1 MVKNKLDMIN
11 PTLKK
16 TILIIDDEV
25 YIRKSAKSFLE
36 DYGFKVIEAE
46 DGCEGLEKSKKNRP
60 DLILCDLRMP
70 RMDGLEVL
78 EAVTQSQ
85 PETPIIIISGAGN
98 IKDTVKAL
106 RLGAW
111 DYIIKPIPNMD
122 VLYHA
127 INKAFERAD
136 FIREKHQHQINLE
149 KANKELNIS
158 LDTLNQT
165 RDKLVQS
172 EKMAALGELVAGVA
186 HEINTPIGIGVT
198 AASFLDQRTKEF
210 GKKYKSGDLKKS
222 ELESH
227 LKIVEDISSTI
238 LINMERASELI
249 SSFKQ
254 IAVDQSIEK
263 PRLFNLHNYIEGVLL
278 SLKPKFKE
286 TGHTIELSCP
296 VDIEINSLPGAF
308 YQIVNNLVLNS
319 LLHGFRGIRELKGM
333 DKGRI
338 DMVFT
343 LKNNFLYFIYKDN
356 GVGMTQDQ
364 CMKIFDPFFTTT
376 RGQGGTG
383 LGMSIVFNL
392 ITQTLKGSIECESS
406 ENNGIG
412 FQIQIPLKPGL
423 AC

>member
-1 MVKNKLDMIN
+1 MIKNKFNITDGA
-11 PTLKK
+11 PEK

-36 DYGFKVIEAE
+36 DYGFRVIEAE
-46 DGCEGLEKSKKNRP
+46 DGEKGLEIFEQDNP

-70 RMDGLEVL
+70 KMDGLEVL
-78 EAVTQSQ
+78 DAVTKSQ
-85 PETPIIIISGAGN
+85 PETPIIIVSGAGN

-111 DYIIKPIPNMD
+111 DYIIKPIQNMD
-122 VLYHA
+122 VLYYA
-127 INKAFERAD
+127 INKAFERVD
-136 FIREKHQHQINLE
+136 FIEEKHRYQVNLE

-158 LDTLNQT
+158 IDTLNQT

-198 AASFLDQRTKEF
+198 AASFLDTKIREF
-210 GKKYKSGDLKKS
+210 EKIYKSGNLKKS

-227 LKIVEDISSTI
+227 IKILKDISDTI
-238 LINMERASELI
+238 LINMEKAGELI

-263 PRLFNLHNYIEGVLL
+263 PRLFNLNNYIEGVLL
-278 SLKPKFKE
+278 SLKPKFND
-286 TGHTIELSCP
+286 TDHTIKISCSE
-296 VDIEINSLPGAF
+296 DIEIVSFPGAF
-308 YQIVNNLVLNS
+308 YQIVNNLILNS
-319 LLHGFRGIRELKGM
+319 LFHGFKNM

-338 DMVFT
+338 DMLFNLKDDYLNFT
-343 LKNNFLYFIYKDN
+343 YKDN
-356 GVGMTQDQ
+356 GVGMTSDQ
-364 CMKIFDPFFTTT
+364 CMKIFDPFYTTM
-376 RGQGGTG
+376 RGRGGTG

-392 ITQTLKGSIECESS
+392 ITQTLKGGIECESS
-406 ENNGIG
+406 EENGIK
-412 FQIQIPLKPGL
+412 FEIKIPVPP
-423 AC
+423 CSDS